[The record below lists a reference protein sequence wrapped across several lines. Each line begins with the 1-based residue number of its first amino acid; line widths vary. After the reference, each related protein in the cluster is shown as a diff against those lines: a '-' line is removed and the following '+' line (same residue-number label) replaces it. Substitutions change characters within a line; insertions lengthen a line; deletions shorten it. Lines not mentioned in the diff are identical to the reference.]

1 MIEIATE
8 APGRTRDMD
17 TALDI
22 NFDSCGGVEE
32 DQKEEEENQRQTPT
46 LASMEKNLC
55 FSFVSLL
62 NSFCF
67 SPFVKS
73 LKGCLGYFN
82 EGKDLSDQALER
94 LSGLPRDN
102 LTFRVSSN

>member
-8 APGRTRDMD
+8 APDPTKDMH

-22 NFDSCGGVEE
+22 NFGSCSGVEQ
-32 DQKEEEENQRQTPT
+32 DQKEEEENQDETPT
-46 LASMEKNLC
+46 PASVEKNICLN
-55 FSFVSLL
+55 FVSLL

-67 SPFVKS
+67 SPFVGL